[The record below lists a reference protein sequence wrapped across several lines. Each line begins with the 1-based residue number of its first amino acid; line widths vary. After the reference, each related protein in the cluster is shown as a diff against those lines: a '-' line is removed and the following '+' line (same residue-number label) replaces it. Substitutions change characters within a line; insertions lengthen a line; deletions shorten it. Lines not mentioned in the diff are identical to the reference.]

1 MRSEDSQV
9 SLKRKCIILEAG
21 ELFPYPANMD
31 KIITSWLDRRLPLVM
46 DRVTRYAEEFKV
58 TIDAVEIAVREV
70 DFTILQSEFSAIEK
84 SIVELEQALH
94 IRQSLKDLDSIIP
107 DDVPDETF
115 EEPLDDDRPF

>member
-1 MRSEDSQV
+1 VRSEDSQV
-9 SLKRKCIILEAG
+9 SLKRKRIILEAG

-46 DRVTRYAEEFKV
+46 DRVTRYAKEFKV
-58 TIDAVEIAVREV
+58 TIDAVEIVVREV
-70 DFTILQSEFSAIEK
+70 EFTILQSEFSAIEK